1 MQCINYICLKGDK
14 RNMARPIKQGLDYFP
29 LDVNLDDKIELLEA
43 ECGLQGFAIIIKL
56 FQKIYNQGYFIKWTE
71 DDQLLFAKK
80 INTDLTTVNSV
91 IMIALKRE
99 IFNKEMYE
107 NYRILTSKGIQRRF
121 FEICK
126 QLKRKGVE
134 VNPKYLLIKI
144 DGINNQKEEEKDIKE
159 ESKEGQ
165 EQQLEERQEI
175 QEPEETKEKD
185 EKINSEET
193 PVNPEKTRINS
204 AFSTQKKRKEKKYS
218 SSRSSNTGENI
229 SSASSTASSEEQ
241 SDIFAYY
248 KQKIGDLSD
257 DARVLLQG
265 FINHGMQNIVIKKAI
280 NEAIDNNAK
289 TWSYIKTILLDCD
302 NKKVFTEADFNKRQ
316 QEYES
321 KKQEKHSKNKG
332 KSSTQET
339 GYQHYEQREYEDLE
353 DLYANL
359 PRDKK

>member
-1 MQCINYICLKGDK
+1 
-14 RNMARPIKQGLDYFP
+14 MARPIKQGLDYFP

-126 QLKRKGVE
+126 QLKRKGIE

-193 PVNPEKTRINS
+193 PVNPEETRINS
-204 AFSTQKKRKEKKYS
+204 AFSTQKKRKEKKSS

>member
-1 MQCINYICLKGDK
+1 
-14 RNMARPIKQGLDYFP
+14 MARPIKQGLDYFP

-126 QLKRKGVE
+126 QLKRKGIE

-193 PVNPEKTRINS
+193 PVNPEETRINS
-204 AFSTQKKRKEKKYS
+204 AFSTHKKRKEKKYS

>member
-1 MQCINYICLKGDK
+1 
-14 RNMARPIKQGLDYFP
+14 MARPIKQGLDYFP

-80 INTDLTTVNSV
+80 INTELTTVNSV
-91 IMIALKRE
+91 ITVALKRE

-107 NYRILTSKGIQRRF
+107 NYGILTSKGIQRRF

-126 QLKRKGVE
+126 QLKRKGIE
-134 VNPKYLLIKI
+134 VNSKYLLIKI
-144 DGINNQKEEEKDIKE
+144 DGVNNQKEEEKDIKE
-159 ESKEGQ
+159 EPKEKQ
-165 EQQLEERQEI
+165 EQQLEERQEN
-175 QEPEETKEKD
+175 QEPKGIEEKD

-193 PVNPEKTRINS
+193 RVNPEETQINS
-204 AFSTQKKRKEKKYS
+204 AFSTQKKRKEKKRKEKKYS
-218 SSRSSNTGENI
+218 SSRSSNTRENI
-229 SSASSTASSEEQ
+229 SSASSAANLEEQ

-265 FINHGMQNIVIKKAI
+265 FISHGMQNIVIKKAI

-289 TWSYIKTILLDCD
+289 TWSYIKKILLDCD

-321 KKQEKHSKNKG
+321 KKQEKHSKNNR
-332 KSSTQET
+332 KSSSQDT

>member
-1 MQCINYICLKGDK
+1 
-14 RNMARPIKQGLDYFP
+14 MARPIKQGLDYFP

-56 FQKIYNQGYFIKWTE
+56 FQKIYNQGYFINWTE

-144 DGINNQKEEEKDIKE
+144 DGVNNQKEEEKDIKE
-159 ESKEGQ
+159 EPKEGQ

-175 QEPEETKEKD
+175 QEPEETEEKD

-193 PVNPEKTRINS
+193 PVNPEETQINS

-265 FINHGMQNIVIKKAI
+265 FISHGMQNVVIKKAI

-321 KKQEKHSKNKG
+321 KKQEKHSNNEG

>member
-1 MQCINYICLKGDK
+1 
-14 RNMARPIKQGLDYFP
+14 MARPIKQGLDYFP

-126 QLKRKGVE
+126 QLKRKGIE

-193 PVNPEKTRINS
+193 PVNPEETRINS

>member
-1 MQCINYICLKGDK
+1 
-14 RNMARPIKQGLDYFP
+14 MARPIKQGLDYFP

-56 FQKIYNQGYFIKWTE
+56 FQKIYNQGYFINWTE

-144 DGINNQKEEEKDIKE
+144 DGVNNQKEEEKDI
-159 ESKEGQ
+159 KEGQ

-175 QEPEETKEKD
+175 QEPEETEEKD

-193 PVNPEKTRINS
+193 PVNPEETQINS
-204 AFSTQKKRKEKKYS
+204 AFSTQKKRKEKKRKEKKYS

-265 FINHGMQNIVIKKAI
+265 FISHGMQNVVIKKAI

-321 KKQEKHSKNKG
+321 KKQEKHSNNEG